1 MMAARI
7 FRGLER
13 KQTRACAA
21 HDSAFL
27 IVKIVVSLS
36 CLRKGRLHR
45 RLRRRS

>member
-7 FRGLER
+7 FRGLGS
-13 KQTRACAA
+13 KQTRACAG
-21 HDSAFL
+21 HDTAPFNSE
-27 IVKIVVSLS
+27 KLS